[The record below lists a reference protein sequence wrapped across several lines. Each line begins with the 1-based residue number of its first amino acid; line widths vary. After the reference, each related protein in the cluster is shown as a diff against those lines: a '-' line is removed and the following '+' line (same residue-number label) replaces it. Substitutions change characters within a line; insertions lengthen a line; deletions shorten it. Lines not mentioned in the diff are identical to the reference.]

1 MLGLSDMVLG
11 YVPPMVG
18 CNCWAFLTWFLDV
31 FLPWSD
37 VSVGRAFL
45 TCMLDVFLAWL
56 DVSVGRAI
64 LTKGQI

>member
-1 MLGLSDMVLG
+1 MNDGLVPLMVRYEL
-11 YVPPMVG
+11 
-18 CNCWAFLTWFLDV
+18 WAFLKWIQDV

-37 VSVGRAFL
+37 VSAGHVFM

-56 DVSVGRAI
+56 DVSVGQAI